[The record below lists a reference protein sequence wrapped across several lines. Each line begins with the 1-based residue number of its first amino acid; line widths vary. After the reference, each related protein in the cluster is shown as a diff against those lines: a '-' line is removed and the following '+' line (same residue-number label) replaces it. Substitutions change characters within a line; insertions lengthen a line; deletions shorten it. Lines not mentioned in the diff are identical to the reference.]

1 MSLLVLAALA
11 CGSGTSQNV
20 GPAGEAGEAGAEPS
34 DAAGGSDTAT
44 SDGGPPS
51 KPLCDLTRPFGPLT
65 PIAELS
71 ATSAD
76 GIWLTPDEK
85 TAYLGMEGKTFTA
98 TRTARGAPFS
108 APKALILDKQGV
120 RQLVRGSLSTDGLT
134 LFVIDNSPYL
144 RPYKSTRSTVSEPFS
159 ATISLVLG
167 NNELGGLSAFSVRA
181 AGTHLYFVPPVS
193 HSDFALAVT
202 AGEDAPLANA
212 LLGLGD
218 RRIGTTFSISRD
230 ETTLHFTARDEALT
244 KLSTY
249 RSSRTDITK
258 PFNGAT
264 PVESLSGTSDAEQT
278 FTIGHVSE
286 DGCEVLGSSALD
298 AKNPMVLRFV
308 RAIRPE

>member
-1 MSLLVLAALA
+1 MSLLALAALA
-11 CGSGTSQNV
+11 CGSGTSQN
-20 GPAGEAGEAGAEPS
+20 AGEAGVEPS

-44 SDGGPPS
+44 SDGGRPS
-51 KPLCDLTRPFGPLT
+51 KPLCDLTKPFGPLT

-108 APKALILDKQGV
+108 APKALILDKQGA
-120 RQLVRGSLSTDGLT
+120 RHFVRGSLSTDGLT
-134 LFVIDNSPYL
+134 LFVIDDSPYL
-144 RPYKSTRSTVSEPFS
+144 RPYKSTRSAVSEPFS
-159 ATISLVLG
+159 ATIELVLG
-167 NNELGGLSAFSVRA
+167 NNGLGGLSAFSVRA
-181 AGTHLYFVPPVS
+181 AGTHLYFAPPKS
-193 HSDFALAVT
+193 QSNFALAVT

-218 RRIGTTFSISRD
+218 RRIGSTFSISRD

-249 RSSRTDITK
+249 RASRTDTTK
-258 PFNGAT
+258 PFDGAT
-264 PVESLSGTSDAEQT
+264 PVESLSGTSQAEQS
-278 FTIGHVSE
+278 FDVGHVSE
-286 DGCEVLGSSALD
+286 DGCEVLGSSGLD
-298 AKNPMVLRFV
+298 ANNRMDRRFV
-308 RAIRPE
+308 RAVRPE